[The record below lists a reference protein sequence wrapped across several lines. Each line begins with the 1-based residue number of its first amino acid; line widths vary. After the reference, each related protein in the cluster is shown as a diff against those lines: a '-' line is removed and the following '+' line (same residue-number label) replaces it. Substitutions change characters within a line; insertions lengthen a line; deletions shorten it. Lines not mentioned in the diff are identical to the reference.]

1 MGAIPRRGCGYCVD
15 DVARALLVITRQPR
29 PAPDVAALGERCVAF
44 LTHAQGTDGG
54 FHNRLGYDRRWE
66 DAPGVGDWWG
76 RALWA
81 LGTAAVHHP
90 DSWVRDAA
98 RESFSLGATRRSP
111 AVRSMAFAALGA
123 AEMAGADPGDI
134 TALALLRAAAATI
147 GRPSPDAGWPWP
159 EPRLTYANALLP
171 DALVAAGTALG
182 DDRLVDDGLHLLAWL
197 LATETRDGHLSPTA
211 VGGWGPGE
219 DRATFDQQPI
229 EAASLA
235 DACARA
241 LACTGDA
248 RWSAGID
255 LAVSWFEGDNDA
267 ALALLDPA
275 TGGGYDG
282 LTVSGR
288 NTNQGAEST
297 LALIATMQLVQ
308 RRRS

>member
-1 MGAIPRRGCGYCVD
+1 
-15 DVARALLVITRQPR
+15 
-29 PAPDVAALGERCVAF
+29 
-44 LTHAQGTDGG
+44 
-54 FHNRLGYDRRWE
+54 
-66 DAPGVGDWWG
+66 
-76 RALWA
+76 
-81 LGTAAVHHP
+81 
-90 DSWVRDAA
+90 
-98 RESFSLGATRRSP
+98 
-111 AVRSMAFAALGA
+111 MAFAALGA
-123 AEMAGADPGDI
+123 AEMASADSCDI
-134 TALALLRAAAATI
+134 AAQALLRAAAATI
-147 GRPSPDAGWPWP
+147 GRPSPDGGWPWP

-182 DDRLVDDGLHLLAWL
+182 DDRLVDDGLRLLAWL

-219 DRATFDQQPI
+219 ERAMFDQQPI

-241 LACTGDA
+241 LASTGDA

-255 LAVSWFEGDNDA
+255 LAVGWFEGDNDA
-267 ALALLDPA
+267 ALSLLDPA

-282 LTVSGR
+282 LTASGR

-297 LALIATMQLVQ
+297 LALISTMQLVQ